1 MPIYKDT
8 PQNRKLKRV
17 GMGYGTECSPCEVKK
32 KEDKKVKIKKK
43 PNIDDEIDSLM
54 KTSDKLEKKKKDKK
68 DKINIKPCNLKNE
81 GSRAT
86 QMKMDRIKGLT
97 ETFSSSTPDGKYL
110 YVILPSAPKELL
122 LLHKKYEKEFGTG
135 HASLAKN
142 GSVLMAGEVMKKGN
156 KLNIDSSSGHY
167 LPDAHCLKYLQK
179 LLEVKYGYK
188 YKSTKERQ
196 LKRFMK
202 TTLFFEK

>member
-1 MPIYKDT
+1 MAIYKDT

-17 GMGYGTECSPCEVKK
+17 GMGYGKECSPCEVKK

-54 KTSDKLEKKKKDKK
+54 KTS
-68 DKINIKPCNLKNE
+68 
-81 GSRAT
+81 
-86 QMKMDRIKGLT
+86 
-97 ETFSSSTPDGKYL
+97 
-110 YVILPSAPKELL
+110 
-122 LLHKKYEKEFGTG
+122 EKEFGTG

-156 KLNIDSSSGHY
+156 KLNIDSASGHY
-167 LPDAHCLKYLQK
+167 LPDAHCLDYLQK
-179 LLEVKYGYK
+179 LLEVKFGYK
-188 YKSTKERQ
+188 YKDKKERQ